1 MVRKFRGSGSTPT
14 FTSEDVN
21 IYIYE
26 FAKTYLYKVAN
37 RQIKDPQL
45 EIISTVAG
53 VFHDYFY
60 IKLLTA
66 SDDEKGTEIRIN
78 DGTVLATVLYCKKIY
93 QVAVTKFKRY
103 DENTYFMLQAQ
114 GTGEGAR
121 FTSGLLS
128 HIKRGAIAASSYND
142 AALEAVPSTEIANT
156 EIDIKPISGFSDSL
170 SELFLPAHIN
180 ESISLFVKTLC
191 SFETDKKSLR
201 YLFSGKPGTA
211 KTKIIRAIA
220 NTCKGKATFIFT
232 NGSETRIDKLFDLT
246 KIFSPV
252 VICIDDI
259 DLMTG
264 TREDG
269 THSRA
274 LAAFLQKMDGFV
286 DTNFFF
292 LGTTNDKQM
301 VDLAASRPGRFDMI
315 IDVDQ
320 INQSSYFDLIK
331 SKTKNDKVLNL
342 FDTGM
347 LILLQ
352 EKRVTGAF
360 ICNLVKHLELID
372 RHNPTLLNELYVNQI
387 ISEQQ
392 NGFYNIPEF
401 DRKKVGFGG

>member
-1 MVRKFRGSGSTPT
+1 M
-14 FTSEDVN
+14 
-21 IYIYE
+21 
-26 FAKTYLYKVAN
+26 
-37 RQIKDPQL
+37 Q
-45 EIISTVAG
+45 
-53 VFHDYFY
+53 
-60 IKLLTA
+60 
-66 SDDEKGTEIRIN
+66 
-78 DGTVLATVLYCKKIY
+78 YCKKIY
-93 QVAVTKFKRY
+93 EVAVTKFMRY
-103 DENTYFMLQAQ
+103 DENTYFLLQAQ

-128 HIKRGAIAASSYND
+128 HIKKGAVGASSYNNS
-142 AALEAVPSTEIANT
+142 ALEAVPNIENPKA
-156 EIDIKPISGFSDSL
+156 EIDIKPISDFTDSL
-170 SELFLPAHIN
+170 SELFLPPHIN

-191 SFETDKKSLR
+191 NFETDKKSLR

-232 NGSETRIDKLFDLT
+232 NGSESRIDKLFDLT
-246 KIFSPV
+246 KTFSPV

-269 THSRA
+269 THSHA

-331 SKTKNDKVLNL
+331 SKTKNDKVLKL
-342 FDTGM
+342 FDNGM
-347 LILLQ
+347 LVLLQ
-352 EKRVTGAF
+352 EKKVTGAF